1 MTKAK
6 ELAPKSCKRC
16 GAIFVRKKST
26 AKYCS
31 GSCREAYNMEV
42 RHRRRLLAQIAKVD
56 GQVL

>member
-1 MTKAK
+1 MAKIK

-31 GSCREAYNMEV
+31 GSCREAFNEEIK
-42 RHRRRLLAQIAKVD
+42 RNRRRLKCVS
-56 GQVL
+56 